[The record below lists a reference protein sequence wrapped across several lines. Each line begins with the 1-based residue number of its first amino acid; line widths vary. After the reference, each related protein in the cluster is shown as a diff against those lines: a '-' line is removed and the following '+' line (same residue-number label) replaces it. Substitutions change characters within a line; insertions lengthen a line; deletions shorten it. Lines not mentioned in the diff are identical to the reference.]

1 MIFDYPPIKN
11 TRRHG
16 PSGYRHYE
24 QFRPWLRDEFCFR
37 CIYCLKRET
46 WGQVTGEFELD
57 HFEPQVL
64 KPTKSL
70 EYDNLVYSCC
80 RCNAIKGSQRI
91 AEPFV
96 GLCHD
101 AVTILPD
108 GNLQAHH
115 QESRRLILQ
124 MDLNSPELVRWRL
137 LWMRVVELAKQH
149 EHDLYLQLVGF
160 PSTLPDLSKLRPPR
174 NRRASSVHW
183 SWFALKQQGILPSIY

>member
-1 MIFDYPPIKN
+1 MIFDYPPIKK

-16 PSGYRHYE
+16 PSGYRQYE

-64 KPTKSL
+64 KPIKSL
-70 EYDNLVYSCC
+70 DYENLVYACC

-91 AEPFV
+91 ADPFDW
-96 GLCHD
+96 LWHD

-108 GNLQAHH
+108 GYLQAHH

-124 MDLNSPELVRWRL
+124 MDLNSPELVRWRV
-137 LWMRVVELAKQH
+137 LWMRVVELAS
-149 EHDLYLQLVGF
+149 EHDHALFLQLVDF
-160 PSTLPDLSKLRPPR
+160 PSNLPNLSKLRPHR
-174 NRRASSVHW
+174 NHRPSGISA
-183 SWFALKQQGILPSIY
+183 SWFALKQQGLLPSIY